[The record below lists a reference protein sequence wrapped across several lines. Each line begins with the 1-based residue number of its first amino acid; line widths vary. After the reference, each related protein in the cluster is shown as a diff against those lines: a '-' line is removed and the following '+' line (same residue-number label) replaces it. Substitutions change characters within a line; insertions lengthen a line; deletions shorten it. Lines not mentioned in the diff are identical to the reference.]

1 MTIGENIKNWREL
14 RDFTQSDLASI
25 LEVSDKTVSSWEV
38 NRTEPKMG
46 MVEKICKA
54 LSCKKT
60 DIIGE
65 EENFDSVF
73 SYDKEI
79 ETLLTHMKQFL
90 LSHEDITLYGVPA
103 SQEQRKLIITAM
115 EIGTEMAAK
124 LEKKS
129 SQQ

>member
-14 RDFTQSDLASI
+14 RNLTQSDLASI
-25 LEVSDKTVSSWEV
+25 LKVSDKTVSSWEV

-65 EENFDSVF
+65 EDILESPLV
-73 SYDKEI
+73 YDKEI
-79 ETLLTHMKQFL
+79 ETLFAHIKQLL
-90 LSHEDITLYGVPA
+90 LSEENISLDGMPA
-103 SQEQRKLIITAM
+103 NQEQLKLIITAT
-115 EIGTEMAAK
+115 EIGIEMAKK
-124 LEKKS
+124 LTKES
-129 SQQ
+129 F

>member
-14 RDFTQSDLASI
+14 RNLTQSDLASI
-25 LEVSDKTVSSWEV
+25 LKVSDKTVSSWEV

-65 EENFDSVF
+65 EENFESF
-73 SYDKEI
+73 FACDKEI
-79 ETLLTHMKQFL
+79 ETLFAHIKQLL
-90 LSHEDITLYGVPA
+90 LSEENITLHGMPA
-103 SQEQRKLIITAM
+103 SPEQLKLIITATEVGM
-115 EIGTEMAAK
+115 EMARK
-124 LEKKS
+124 LTEDS
-129 SQQ
+129 P